1 MLKQCKYSLPT
12 FQVSYTIYIYYTNYL
27 PCQNLLSS
35 SNSVNMGQ
43 SLKKMGND
51 DDDMKGRDIQP
62 IIEDCYDKYFVN
74 TENWTCADFCHAICQ
89 TVEEINTSVRS
100 TQIRVPKTETLD
112 RAFHNH
118 HKGKGKKLSR
128 EEFQKILQEIIMD
141 TGVTGIGAKD
151 ILFFLFGVPVTTLF
165 FKQRLFPTAVPNE
178 VFIPAVTSATVFLL
192 AKLNKI

>member
-1 MLKQCKYSLPT
+1 
-12 FQVSYTIYIYYTNYL
+12 
-27 PCQNLLSS
+27 
-35 SNSVNMGQ
+35 MGQ
-43 SLKKMGND
+43 SLNKMGND

-89 TVEEINTSVRS
+89 TVEEINTNVRS
-100 TQIRVPKTETLD
+100 TQIRVPRTETLD
-112 RAFHNH
+112 RAFNNH
-118 HKGKGKKLSR
+118 HKGKGKKLKR

-151 ILFFLFGVPVTTLF
+151 ILLFLFGVPVTTLF

-178 VFIPAVTSATVFLL
+178 VFIPAVTSATVYLL
-192 AKLNKI
+192 AKLNKL